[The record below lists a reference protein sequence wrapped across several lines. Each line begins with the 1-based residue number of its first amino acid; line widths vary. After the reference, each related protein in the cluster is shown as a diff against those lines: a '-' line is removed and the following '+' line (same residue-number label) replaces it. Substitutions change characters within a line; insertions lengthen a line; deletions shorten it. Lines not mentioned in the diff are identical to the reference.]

1 MFQSLTGQPVE
12 VGRKEGVHRPKVD
25 VEIYP
30 KINGYLGLPKLQ
42 SLQVHRP
49 PKLHAVYNDTRPRRF
64 LIEWSTTTT
73 PKELN
78 LFRNAIIIERISKHL
93 IVDSFT
99 LKTTSSQEG
108 KATHYVGNQGNE
120 YVVALKTSFQNT
132 VVAESTSGKAI
143 PVSPMEYLEFKI
155 TSIEYVGSAVA
166 VTWLITG
173 LRTHEVPI
181 FMVEAY
187 EDKHHPG
194 EEIKTTSR
202 TGLFMNFRAYSVVH
216 MIVKARVGDLVR
228 RDYRALWRGDDAGR
242 ISKKKMAGNKA
253 QELAKENGDQVK
265 IFSTP
270 NLASDLENVV
280 RSLEELPVAIS
291 KLLDESR
298 TSVRFR
304 VPLETELS
312 TRVSSACESL
322 NSLLLKEN
330 ESHIVAQE
338 MLSTLNCMGIETP
351 EDLGCF
357 LAVTERDGRLI
368 AELCQLL
375 RTDASQ
381 IKNKIENLQRGICL
395 HDQDEDMGEL
405 NLRQG
410 RQQGFRGED
419 DCQEQ
424 NKSQMRSFRT
434 ADKDRLSETR
444 LRSEPRVRQL
454 ESLRMPS
461 QQSHQGM
468 DQQFLAYFQSM
479 ACADPG
485 VFKGFENEN
494 FHEFIRKFKRKY
506 DNVVRDDATLLE
518 ILADDHL
525 KGRAK
530 TMYLSIPQHIKD
542 DGFESVVSQLAS
554 MLACDSTAAR
564 IKALTALRNL
574 RLRPGQE
581 IADFC
586 VALEKL
592 GRKANPQ
599 CTIEER
605 SMEYAQILLENV
617 ANWPEYVQLIGAL
630 HRIEPKHAYNEIKQ
644 LAIGIEQ
651 SRRLCTVEK
660 GNTSMET
667 HAWRDRADAYARE
680 DQQAKKNAAQQAESS
695 QREYWHR
702 APEDPDGGKEPEQFR
717 LQRTSTDERR
727 RCYQCSQY
735 GHRARGCPQR
745 KIEENERVR
754 NSNQTEDSVSDIISR
769 ARNLAINSF
778 PNNRGALVGKRTI
791 VQVRLMDKEVPAV
804 LDTGS
809 MISVV
814 PVRILEDAQ
823 KRGYDV
829 DKLKVLKTK
838 SEVYDASNN
847 AMTFIGAVRIDVEI
861 EGQKRAVA
869 FHVSRDEENEL
880 LLGTNALEDLGVKV
894 VIQGK
899 KRERPKRCDAEV
911 KTVLKSSSS
920 GGKSPLIKAICQE
933 SNLVA
938 GKVLWPPRK
947 THNNR
952 VRGRIEKEQWVS
964 SSADNNLHPRIV
976 DTTQM
981 RKTEGTP
988 SKIARVRVGTL
999 TVRENTRSIH
1009 VKSNRREET
1018 SPSIP
1023 NDRVYTIPS
1032 TGTRERK
1039 LKPKVEACFRDA
1051 CTEETIQSSS
1061 RLHTSFDGCSLQPQV
1076 QRMSSG
1082 RALGRETQGTTRETT
1097 TESEI
1102 PLNDTVSSY
1111 SGSNEFFKTASA
1123 RIKEGRTL
1131 NKIGVPEVNFQLIG
1145 TNNGARNTGCLDV
1158 ARRRTSAARLVETS
1172 LPPPRTSAPRRGGMS
1187 SRDHDHDH
1195 DLQVGGKRRML
1206 DRPRR
1211 V

>member
-1 MFQSLTGQPVE
+1 MKFQ
-12 VGRKEGVHRPKVD
+12 RKR
-25 VEIYP
+25 
-30 KINGYLGLPKLQ
+30 
-42 SLQVHRP
+42 
-49 PKLHAVYNDTRPRRF
+49 
-64 LIEWSTTTT
+64 
-73 PKELN
+73 
-78 LFRNAIIIERISKHL
+78 
-93 IVDSFT
+93 
-99 LKTTSSQEG
+99 
-108 KATHYVGNQGNE
+108 
-120 YVVALKTSFQNT
+120 VV
-132 VVAESTSGKAI
+132 
-143 PVSPMEYLEFKI
+143 
-155 TSIEYVGSAVA
+155 
-166 VTWLITG
+166 
-173 LRTHEVPI
+173 
-181 FMVEAY
+181 
-187 EDKHHPG
+187 
-194 EEIKTTSR
+194 
-202 TGLFMNFRAYSVVH
+202 
-216 MIVKARVGDLVR
+216 LV
-228 RDYRALWRGDDAGR
+228 AGR

-265 IFSTP
+265 IFPTP

-357 LAVTERDGRLI
+357 LAVTERDGELI

-410 RQQGFRGED
+410 RQQGLRGAD
-419 DCQEQ
+419 NCQEQ

-434 ADKDRLSETR
+434 AYKDRLSEAR

-461 QQSHQGM
+461 QQSNQGM
-468 DQQFLAYFQSM
+468 DQHFLAYFQSM

-525 KGRAK
+525 RGRAK

-542 DGFESVVSQLAS
+542 EGFESVVSQLAS

-586 VALEKL
+586 VALEKF

-617 ANWPEYVQLIGAL
+617 ANWPEYVQLIGTL

-667 HAWRDRADAYARE
+667 RAWRDRANAYAGE
-680 DQQAKKNAAQQAESS
+680 DQQAKKNAVQQAESS

-702 APEDPDGGKEPEQFR
+702 APENPDGRKEPEQLK
-717 LQRTSTDERR
+717 LQRTRTDERR
-727 RCYQCSQY
+727 RCYQCSLY

-745 KIEENERVR
+745 KSEENERVR
-754 NSNQTEDSVSDIISR
+754 NSNRTEDSVSEIISR

-778 PNNRGALVGKRTI
+778 SNSRGALVGKRTM

-829 DKLKVLKTK
+829 DKLKILKTRSK
-838 SEVYDASNN
+838 VYDASNN
-847 AMTFIGAVRIDVEI
+847 AMAFIGAVRIDVEV

-869 FHVSRDEENEL
+869 FHVSRDDENEL

-899 KRERPKRCDAEV
+899 KRERPKIGNPEV
-911 KTVLKSSSS
+911 KTVQKSSSS
-920 GGKSPLIKAICQE
+920 GSKNPFVKVKCQG
-933 SNLVA
+933 SNVVA
-938 GKVLWPPRK
+938 AKVLWPPRK
-947 THNNR
+947 MHSNR
-952 VRGRIEKEQWVS
+952 EEDIIEGKQWANS
-964 SSADNNLHPRIV
+964 KADDTPHSKIV
-976 DTTQM
+976 DRTQM
-981 RKTEGTP
+981 RKTKKKS
-988 SKIARVRVGTL
+988 SKVTRIQVGTL
-999 TVRENTRSIH
+999 TARENEPIRTKANS
-1009 VKSNRREET
+1009 VKET
-1018 SPSIP
+1018 HSSTP
-1023 NDRVYTIPS
+1023 NEYVSLVTSDGKR
-1032 TGTRERK
+1032 GGK
-1039 LKPKVEACFRDA
+1039 LEPKVIRAKMNAHSRDA
-1051 CTEETIQSSS
+1051 HVEKVTQPGTLMDTCWGRCPLQS
-1061 RLHTSFDGCSLQPQV
+1061 QV
-1076 QRMSSG
+1076 QGICSRRG
-1082 RALGRETQGTTRETT
+1082 PGRETARMVCETT
-1097 TESEI
+1097 AELET
-1102 PLNDTVSSY
+1102 PLNDTWNGNS
-1111 SGSNEFFKTASA
+1111 EPKKLTKTASTKT
-1123 RIKEGRTL
+1123 REGRTL
-1131 NKIGVPEVNFQLIG
+1131 SETGKPKANFQLIR
-1145 TNNGARNTGCLDV
+1145 TNNGARNTECLDV

-1195 DLQVGGKRRML
+1195 DLQVGGKRGGLTTRGGYK
-1206 DRPRR
+1206 
-1211 V
+1211 